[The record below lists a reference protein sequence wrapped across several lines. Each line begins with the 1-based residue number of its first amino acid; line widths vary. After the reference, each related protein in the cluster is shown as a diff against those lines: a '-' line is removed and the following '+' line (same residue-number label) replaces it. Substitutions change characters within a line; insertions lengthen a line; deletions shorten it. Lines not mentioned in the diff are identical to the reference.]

1 MIIFKQMNK
10 KIIITVVVVIFLAAG
25 GWVLFTPKTNAPA
38 VSDTTT
44 NTNTQANS
52 PEKINTPAKNVK
64 SFNVSGVN
72 FAFSPSQIQVK
83 KGDTVRIAFKST
95 SGMHD
100 FKVDEF
106 QAATKVLRATD
117 AEEVIE
123 FVADRTGTFDYYC
136 SVGSHR
142 ANGMVGKLVVTE

>member
-1 MIIFKQMNK
+1 MNK
-10 KIIITVVVVIFLAAG
+10 NIIIVVVAIIILAAG
-25 GWVLFTPKTNAPA
+25 GWLLFTPKTNAPA
-38 VSDTTT
+38 VSDVTAPVDSTNSVDSKDTTKDT
-44 NTNTQANS
+44 STV
-52 PEKINTPAKNVK
+52 PAKSVK
-64 SFNVSGVN
+64 SFTVTGVN
-72 FAFSPSQIQVK
+72 FAFSPSQISVK
-83 KGDTVRIAFKST
+83 KGDTVRITFKST

-123 FVADRTGTFDYYC
+123 FVADRAGTFDYYC